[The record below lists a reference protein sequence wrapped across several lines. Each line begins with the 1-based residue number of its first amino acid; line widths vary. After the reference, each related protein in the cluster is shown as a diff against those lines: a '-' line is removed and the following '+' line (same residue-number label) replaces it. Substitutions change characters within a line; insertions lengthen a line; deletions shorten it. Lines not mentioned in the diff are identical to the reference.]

1 MRALFNKNNIIYRST
16 PVLAVAASLLLSA
29 CGTAPLSQLDGR
41 LQASSRIQFNTYGVR
56 VISVDGDFS
65 LQNPRWIGP
74 GLHTLVVTAAP
85 GPGARDVGQQSF
97 TFSVEP
103 CTRYYLAAKRPSAM
117 SADWD
122 LVVADQE
129 TLAGCDPEKELAKA
143 RAEKAAQLKAS

>member
-1 MRALFNKNNIIYRST
+1 MQALFKQSGAG
-16 PVLAVAASLLLSA
+16 PVLTTLTLGATLLLSA

-41 LQASSRIQFNTYGVR
+41 LQASSRIQFNTYSVR

-65 LQNPRWIGP
+65 LQNPRLIGP

-85 GPGARDVGQQSF
+85 GPGARDVGQQTF

-117 SADWD
+117 SANWD
-122 LVVADQE
+122 LVVE
-129 TLAGCDPEKELAKA
+129 EKEILGGCDPEKELTKA